1 MPTRHPQKTETC
13 AQPQEPAGRRR
24 HPARNR
30 AIPVRRQ
37 AGSSPPKE
45 PSMSL
50 LTRLLARGTVVL
62 AHSANKL
69 QSLQMRLT
77 AGEVNDDMEHFEPYG
92 FTSNPLAG
100 AEGIATFLGGDRS
113 HGVVLVV
120 ADRRYRLKALAAGE
134 VAIYT
139 DEGDKIH
146 FKRGRVI
153 DIDTATLNI
162 RASSGV
168 IIDSPTLSMS
178 GKIVSQGD
186 QVAAGISQINHV
198 HSGVQPGPGQ
208 TGVPVGG

>member
-1 MPTRHPQKTETC
+1 MPAKASGTKPRNPC
-13 AQPQEPAGRRR
+13 SPASRLL
-24 HPARNR
+24 P
-30 AIPVRRQ
+30 
-37 AGSSPPKE
+37 SKE
-45 PSMSL
+45 LSMSL

-62 AHSANKL
+62 ANSANKL

-113 HGVVLVV
+113 HAVVLVV
-120 ADRRYRLKALAAGE
+120 ADRRYRLQALAAGE

-168 IIDSPTLSMS
+168 NIDSPTLSMS

>member
-1 MPTRHPQKTETC
+1 
-13 AQPQEPAGRRR
+13 
-24 HPARNR
+24 
-30 AIPVRRQ
+30 
-37 AGSSPPKE
+37 
-45 PSMSL
+45 MSL

-62 AHSANKL
+62 ANSANKL

-113 HGVVLVV
+113 HAVVLVV

-168 IIDSPTLSMS
+168 NIDSPTLSMS

-186 QVAAGISQINHV
+186 QLAAGISQINHV

-208 TGVPVGG
+208 TGAPVGG

>member
-1 MPTRHPQKTETC
+1 MPAKASGTKPRNSC
-13 AQPQEPAGRRR
+13 SPASRLL
-24 HPARNR
+24 P
-30 AIPVRRQ
+30 
-37 AGSSPPKE
+37 SKE
-45 PSMSL
+45 LSMSL

-62 AHSANKL
+62 ANSANKL

-113 HGVVLVV
+113 HAVVLVV
-120 ADRRYRLKALAAGE
+120 ADRRYRLQALAAGE

-168 IIDSPTLSMS
+168 NIDSPTLSMS

-208 TGVPVGG
+208 TGAPVGG

>member
-1 MPTRHPQKTETC
+1 
-13 AQPQEPAGRRR
+13 
-24 HPARNR
+24 
-30 AIPVRRQ
+30 
-37 AGSSPPKE
+37 
-45 PSMSL
+45 MSL

-62 AHSANKL
+62 ANSANKL

-113 HGVVLVV
+113 HAVVLVV

-168 IIDSPTLSMS
+168 NIDSPTLSMS

-186 QVAAGISQINHV
+186 QIAAGISQINHV

-208 TGVPVGG
+208 TGAPVGG

>member
-1 MPTRHPQKTETC
+1 
-13 AQPQEPAGRRR
+13 
-24 HPARNR
+24 
-30 AIPVRRQ
+30 
-37 AGSSPPKE
+37 
-45 PSMSL
+45 MSL

-62 AHSANKL
+62 ANSANKL

-113 HGVVLVV
+113 HAVVLVV

-168 IIDSPTLSMS
+168 NIDSPTLSMS

-186 QVAAGISQINHV
+186 QVAASISQINHV

>member
-1 MPTRHPQKTETC
+1 
-13 AQPQEPAGRRR
+13 
-24 HPARNR
+24 
-30 AIPVRRQ
+30 
-37 AGSSPPKE
+37 
-45 PSMSL
+45 MSL

-62 AHSANKL
+62 ANSANKL

-113 HGVVLVV
+113 HAVVLVV
-120 ADRRYRLKALAAGE
+120 ADRRYRLQALAAGE

-168 IIDSPTLSMS
+168 NIDTPTLTQS

-208 TGVPVGG
+208 TGAPVGG

>member
-1 MPTRHPQKTETC
+1 
-13 AQPQEPAGRRR
+13 
-24 HPARNR
+24 
-30 AIPVRRQ
+30 
-37 AGSSPPKE
+37 
-45 PSMSL
+45 MSL

-168 IIDSPTLSMS
+168 TIDSPTLSMS
-178 GKIVSQGD
+178 GKILSQGD

-208 TGVPVGG
+208 TGAPVGG

>member
-1 MPTRHPQKTETC
+1 
-13 AQPQEPAGRRR
+13 
-24 HPARNR
+24 
-30 AIPVRRQ
+30 
-37 AGSSPPKE
+37 
-45 PSMSL
+45 MSL

-62 AHSANKL
+62 ANSANKL

-113 HGVVLVV
+113 HAVVLVV

-168 IIDSPTLSMS
+168 NIDSPTLSMS

-208 TGVPVGG
+208 TGAPVGG

>member
-1 MPTRHPQKTETC
+1 
-13 AQPQEPAGRRR
+13 
-24 HPARNR
+24 
-30 AIPVRRQ
+30 
-37 AGSSPPKE
+37 
-45 PSMSL
+45 MSL

-62 AHSANKL
+62 ANSANKL

-77 AGEVNDDMEHFEPYG
+77 AGEVSDDMEHFEPYG

-113 HGVVLVV
+113 HAVVLVV
-120 ADRRYRLKALAAGE
+120 ADRRYRLQALAQGE

-146 FKRGRVI
+146 FKRGRII

-162 RASSGV
+162 RASSAV
-168 IIDSPTLSMS
+168 NIDTPILSQS

-186 QVAAGISQINHV
+186 QIAGGISQIQHV
-198 HSGVQPGPGQ
+198 HAGVQPGPGQ
-208 TGVPVGG
+208 TGMPVGG

>member
-1 MPTRHPQKTETC
+1 
-13 AQPQEPAGRRR
+13 
-24 HPARNR
+24 
-30 AIPVRRQ
+30 
-37 AGSSPPKE
+37 
-45 PSMSL
+45 MSL

-62 AHSANKL
+62 SNSANKL

-113 HGVVLVV
+113 HAVVLVV

-168 IIDSPTLSMS
+168 NIDSPTLSMS

-198 HSGVQPGPGQ
+198 HSGVQPGPAQ
-208 TGVPVGG
+208 TGAPVGG

>member
-1 MPTRHPQKTETC
+1 
-13 AQPQEPAGRRR
+13 
-24 HPARNR
+24 
-30 AIPVRRQ
+30 
-37 AGSSPPKE
+37 
-45 PSMSL
+45 MSL

-62 AHSANKL
+62 ANSANKL

-113 HGVVLVV
+113 HAVVLVV
-120 ADRRYRLKALAAGE
+120 ADRRYRLQSLAAGE

-153 DIDTATLNI
+153 DIETTTLNI

-168 IIDSPTLSMS
+168 NIDSPTLSMS

-186 QVAAGISQINHV
+186 QLAAGISQINHV
-198 HSGVQPGPGQ
+198 HSGVQAGPGQ
-208 TGVPVGG
+208 TGAPVGA

>member
-1 MPTRHPQKTETC
+1 MPAKASGTKPRNPC
-13 AQPQEPAGRRR
+13 SPASRLL
-24 HPARNR
+24 P
-30 AIPVRRQ
+30 
-37 AGSSPPKE
+37 SKE
-45 PSMSL
+45 LSMSL

-62 AHSANKL
+62 ANSANKL

-113 HGVVLVV
+113 HAVVLVV
-120 ADRRYRLKALAAGE
+120 ADRRYRLQALAAGE

-168 IIDSPTLSMS
+168 NIDSPTLSMS

-208 TGVPVGG
+208 TGAPVGG

>member
-1 MPTRHPQKTETC
+1 
-13 AQPQEPAGRRR
+13 
-24 HPARNR
+24 
-30 AIPVRRQ
+30 
-37 AGSSPPKE
+37 
-45 PSMSL
+45 MSL

-62 AHSANKL
+62 ANSANKL

-113 HGVVLVV
+113 HAVVLVV

-168 IIDSPTLSMS
+168 NIDSPTLSMS

-198 HSGVQPGPGQ
+198 HSGVQPVRARPAYPWE
-208 TGVPVGG
+208 VKHVRHL

>member
-1 MPTRHPQKTETC
+1 
-13 AQPQEPAGRRR
+13 
-24 HPARNR
+24 
-30 AIPVRRQ
+30 
-37 AGSSPPKE
+37 
-45 PSMSL
+45 MSL

-62 AHSANKL
+62 ANSANKL

-113 HGVVLVV
+113 HAVVLVV
-120 ADRRYRLKALAAGE
+120 ADRRYRLQALAAGE

-168 IIDSPTLSMS
+168 NIDSPTLSMS

-208 TGVPVGG
+208 TGAPVGG

>member
-1 MPTRHPQKTETC
+1 MP
-13 AQPQEPAGRRR
+13 AQASGEKQRNPCSPASRLL
-24 HPARNR
+24 P
-30 AIPVRRQ
+30 
-37 AGSSPPKE
+37 SKE
-45 PSMSL
+45 LSMSL

-62 AHSANKL
+62 ANSANKL

-113 HGVVLVV
+113 HAVVLVV

-153 DIDTATLNI
+153 DIETATLNI

-168 IIDSPTLSMS
+168 NIDSPTLSMS

-186 QVAAGISQINHV
+186 QLAAGISQINHV

>member
-1 MPTRHPQKTETC
+1 
-13 AQPQEPAGRRR
+13 
-24 HPARNR
+24 
-30 AIPVRRQ
+30 
-37 AGSSPPKE
+37 
-45 PSMSL
+45 MSL

-168 IIDSPTLSMS
+168 NIDSPTLSMS

-186 QVAAGISQINHV
+186 QLAAGISQINHV

-208 TGVPVGG
+208 TGAPVGG

>member
-1 MPTRHPQKTETC
+1 MPAKASGTKPRNPC
-13 AQPQEPAGRRR
+13 SPASRLL
-24 HPARNR
+24 P
-30 AIPVRRQ
+30 
-37 AGSSPPKE
+37 SKE
-45 PSMSL
+45 LSMSL

-62 AHSANKL
+62 ANSANKL

-113 HGVVLVV
+113 HAVVLVV
-120 ADRRYRLKALAAGE
+120 ADRRYRLQALAAGE

-168 IIDSPTLSMS
+168 NIDSPTLSMS

-186 QVAAGISQINHV
+186 QLAAGISQINHV

>member
-1 MPTRHPQKTETC
+1 
-13 AQPQEPAGRRR
+13 
-24 HPARNR
+24 
-30 AIPVRRQ
+30 
-37 AGSSPPKE
+37 
-45 PSMSL
+45 MSL

-62 AHSANKL
+62 ANSANKL

-113 HGVVLVV
+113 HAVVLVV

-168 IIDSPTLSMS
+168 NIDSPTLSMS

>member
-1 MPTRHPQKTETC
+1 
-13 AQPQEPAGRRR
+13 
-24 HPARNR
+24 
-30 AIPVRRQ
+30 
-37 AGSSPPKE
+37 
-45 PSMSL
+45 MSL

-62 AHSANKL
+62 ANSANKL

-113 HGVVLVV
+113 HAVVLVV
-120 ADRRYRLKALAAGE
+120 ADRRYRLQALAAGE

-153 DIDTATLNI
+153 DIETATLNI

-168 IIDSPTLSMS
+168 NIDSPTLSMS

-186 QVAAGISQINHV
+186 QLAAGISQINHV

-208 TGVPVGG
+208 TGAPVGG

>member
-1 MPTRHPQKTETC
+1 
-13 AQPQEPAGRRR
+13 
-24 HPARNR
+24 
-30 AIPVRRQ
+30 
-37 AGSSPPKE
+37 
-45 PSMSL
+45 MSL

-62 AHSANKL
+62 ANSANKL

-113 HGVVLVV
+113 HAVVLVV

-146 FKRGRVI
+146 FKRGRII

-168 IIDSPTLSMS
+168 NIDTPTLTQS

-186 QVAAGISQINHV
+186 QIAAGISQINHV

>member
-1 MPTRHPQKTETC
+1 
-13 AQPQEPAGRRR
+13 
-24 HPARNR
+24 
-30 AIPVRRQ
+30 
-37 AGSSPPKE
+37 
-45 PSMSL
+45 MSL

-139 DEGDKIH
+139 DEGDRIH

-208 TGVPVGG
+208 TGAPVGG